1 MNTELFLQ
9 TLPIMAKGVGGIFIV
24 MGIIYLLVTVLNV
37 ISAKNN
43 NQSK

>member
-1 MNTELFLQ
+1 
-9 TLPIMAKGVGGIFIV
+9 MAKGVGGIFIV